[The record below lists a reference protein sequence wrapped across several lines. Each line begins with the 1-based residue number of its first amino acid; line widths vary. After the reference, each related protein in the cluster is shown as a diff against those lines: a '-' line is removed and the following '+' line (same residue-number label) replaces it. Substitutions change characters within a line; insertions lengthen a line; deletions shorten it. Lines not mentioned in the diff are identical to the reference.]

1 MKKINIFKK
10 NNIDKKKLSLELKKN
25 LKNYDKYLQKYS
37 SSNLEEHGSNKI
49 IRIIKK
55 RYFLIMKKNLFIF
68 TGSRADYG
76 ILKNLVIDLKKEK
89 KYNCKISCR
98 RFTFFKKIWLLYSRN
113 NKG

>member
-1 MKKINIFKK
+1 MVSFDSSAILQAIKLKKRIITIQSKLFFGGKRYNSDLYADRAGLKKINIFKK

-55 RYFLIMKKNLFIF
+55 RYF
-68 TGSRADYG
+68 
-76 ILKNLVIDLKKEK
+76 
-89 KYNCKISCR
+89 
-98 RFTFFKKIWLLYSRN
+98 
-113 NKG
+113 